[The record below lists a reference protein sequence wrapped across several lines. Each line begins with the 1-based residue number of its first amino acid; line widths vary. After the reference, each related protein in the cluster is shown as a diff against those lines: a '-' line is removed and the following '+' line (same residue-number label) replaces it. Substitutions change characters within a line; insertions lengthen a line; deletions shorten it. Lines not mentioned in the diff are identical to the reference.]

1 MNKELAIQLLLL
13 AVQFGPKMVL
23 DIVNAW
29 DKENITA
36 EDIEKLKTLIKK
48 PEEY

>member
-13 AVQFGPKMVL
+13 AAQFGPKMVL
-23 DIVNAW
+23 DIINTW
-29 DKENITA
+29 DKENVTV
-36 EDIEKLKTLIKK
+36 EDIEKLKMLIKK